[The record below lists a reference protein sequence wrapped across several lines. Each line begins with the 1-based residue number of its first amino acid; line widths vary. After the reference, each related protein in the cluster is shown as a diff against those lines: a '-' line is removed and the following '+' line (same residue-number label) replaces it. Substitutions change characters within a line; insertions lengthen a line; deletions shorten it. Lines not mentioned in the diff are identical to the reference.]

1 MVVVFCYYIVKDL
14 VLDVFLKEV
23 KFVVLVIRDYGI
35 CCKIVSING
44 EGMDNI
50 FVFFWILFVF

>member
-14 VLDVFLKEV
+14 ILDVFLKEV

-50 FVFFWILFVF
+50 FVFF